1 MANFNYL
8 AINDTTELGFINER
22 LAVNVKAIAASYKM
36 DSLAAWTQA
45 KALADISRE
54 KLYVEDF
61 KDMKAFAEYIDISP
75 ARISQRVGAVQF
87 LESDTA
93 KTYGITADRISTMNA
108 YLIGAIKRAAKDE
121 NGKAVKLDDSE
132 SFIAWAHANIE
143 DLNGNVWE
151 LPLAKLK
158 EVIQEYKEQRD
169 AIESTGSEVDE
180 SDMNEPE
187 TAEATS
193 EDVIDISKLNLS
205 EYKEWD
211 DKTLECVL
219 HMLKMEVE
227 LRK

>member
-121 NGKAVKLDDSE
+121 NGKSVKLDDSE
-132 SFIAWAHANIE
+132 SFIAWAHANIK

-169 AIESTGSEVDE
+169 AIESEGEEV
-180 SDMNEPE
+180 
-187 TAEATS
+187 TS
-193 EDVIDISKLNLS
+193 EEVNAPDEEVSDDMPIDISKLNLS